1 VNLSDI
7 LLSHKTTSLGK
18 KELHLQEWWTYL
30 GKKLVIYMDDLTS
43 RDEEKAREKDLKAE
57 QERQRNE
64 QKAREQATETGRKEE
79 QARQKEREQAAEKGR
94 KEGME
99 QERARQ
105 KARGGSGTGVKIVI
119 LLIVLVIAAAVIAWF
134 SVSVTN
140 TSVTPGIALPF
151 TTNYAVSFPEG
162 QTVTLGN
169 NHINILS
176 VQNEVITDI
185 DGDRQKLVV
194 GEQRVIPERR
204 GKITIL
210 GVTLLDTNYVITLTY
225 KGERDNRAYFDME
238 VQTSKQV
245 PDMLLKRLLPPE
257 IDARLV

>member
-1 VNLSDI
+1 MN
-7 LLSHKTTSLGK
+7 
-18 KELHLQEWWTYL
+18 
-30 GKKLVIYMDDLTS
+30 DLTS
-43 RDEEKAREKDLKAE
+43 RDEEKAREQAAEKA
-57 QERQRNE
+57 
-64 QKAREQATETGRKEE
+64 RKEE

-99 QERARQ
+99 LERARG
-105 KARGGSGTGVKIVI
+105 KKKGGSGILVVLFLII
-119 LLIVLVIAAAVIAWF
+119 LLIIAAAIVWF
-134 SVSVTN
+134 SVSITN
-140 TSVTPGIALPF
+140 TDVTPGIALPF

-162 QTVTLGN
+162 QTITLGN
-169 NHINILS
+169 NRINVLS

-185 DGDRQKLVV
+185 DGNRQKLLV

-204 GKITIL
+204 GRITIF
-210 GVTLLDTNYVITLTY
+210 GVTILDTNYIITLTY
-225 KGERDNRAYFDME
+225 KGERDNRAYFDMA